1 MLLYNIYMAL
11 NEIEIQIINKKFDTI
26 SKIMNIKLKLLEKLI
41 NDLKIKK
48 INNDNKAFFEIFDK
62 IENDLINTFDL
73 IIDLL

>member
-1 MLLYNIYMAL
+1 MAL
-11 NEIEIQIINKKFDTI
+11 NEIEIQIINKTFDTI

-41 NDLKIKK
+41 NDLKIKQL
-48 INNDNKAFFEIFDK
+48 NNDNKAFFEIFDK

>member
-1 MLLYNIYMAL
+1 MALL

-26 SKIMNIKLKLLEKLI
+26 SKLMNLKLKLLEKI
-41 NDLKIKK
+41 IDERKF

-73 IIDLL
+73 FIDLV

>member
-1 MLLYNIYMAL
+1 MAL

-26 SKIMNIKLKLLEKLI
+26 SKIMNLKLKLLEKLI
-41 NDLKIKK
+41 DERKF

>member
-1 MLLYNIYMAL
+1 MALL

-48 INNDNKAFFEIFDK
+48 LNNDNKAFFEIFDK

>member
-1 MLLYNIYMAL
+1 M
-11 NEIEIQIINKKFDTI
+11 NEIEIQIINKTFDTI

-48 INNDNKAFFEIFDK
+48 LNNDNKAFFEMFDK

>member
-1 MLLYNIYMAL
+1 MAL

-26 SKIMNIKLKLLEKLI
+26 SKIMNIKLKLLEKVI

-48 INNDNKAFFEIFDK
+48 NNDNKAFFEIFDN

>member
-1 MLLYNIYMAL
+1 MAL

-48 INNDNKAFFEIFDK
+48 LNNDNKAFFEIFDK

>member
-1 MLLYNIYMAL
+1 MAL
-11 NEIEIQIINKKFDTI
+11 NEIEIQIINKTFDTI

-48 INNDNKAFFEIFDK
+48 LNNDNKAFFEIFDK